1 MEAPQHPVPAP
12 QPPQPASGSAPAPQP
27 QQPAASAVPQGAV
40 PTSQPAPGPAVP
52 PPPEPEKHHVH
63 HSYIW
68 LESVRTLVIVG
79 LAVIVANF
87 STIIGL
93 VAEGDMDGFPAGL
106 ALALVAGGS
115 LVLILVI
122 FGIVAATRIIG
133 YKHLYFTVGPYEFTL
148 YTGVFNKKQAHVPY
162 QRVQSVDQR
171 ATLLQ
176 RIFGV
181 CTVSIDTAG
190 GAANSAVV
198 VPYLTKQQ
206 AEWLRSELYERK
218 ASLARVEAFQAA
230 QAAARA
236 EGAVPAAPEAGI
248 PTAAPLA
255 GAIPAPAPV
264 PGVAPAAGA
273 FAGNV
278 LDVGAEAWREVGG
291 LFAGAPV
298 DTGRVTYEYGLT
310 NKELFLT
317 GLSGTTSAGVI
328 LVGLIVGLLQIVGTA
343 FDLFGDAA
351 NSAVEGAMS
360 YAASQA
366 GGYLIGFVSVVVLVV
381 VVVLWLLSAVGTCVS
396 YGGFAARRRAGR
408 IEVEYGLLQHTFQ
421 GIDVDR
427 VQSVVIKQSFIRR
440 LMGYCELSLGKID
453 AVQGDEAQKQQ
464 STLAQQGVI
473 VHPFVKVGRVP
484 DILAGLI
491 PEFADLPT
499 ETKPVAKVAL
509 RRALVR
515 RCVIQ
520 GGGFWLA
527 LLAVAALAIIN
538 GLAGAADAGVLAFAD
553 YDDVVMLGL
562 AYTYGRGALVAL
574 LVLAAVLVIIDAVGA
589 VLWARES
596 SFAYN
601 RRFMQVSNGGLSRT
615 TVSFPRQKIQFAC
628 ARSNPLQRR
637 AGTRTLLATTAAGSG
652 GTTTSLIDVGVE
664 DAAAWLD
671 WMKPGG
677 NW

>member
-1 MEAPQHPVPAP
+1 MEAPQHPA
-12 QPPQPASGSAPAPQP
+12 AQP
-27 QQPAASAVPQGAV
+27 QQP
-40 PTSQPAPGPAVP
+40 QPVPGPAVP

-68 LESVRTLVIVG
+68 LESVRTLVIV
-79 LAVIVANF
+79 AVVLVVGNL
-87 STIIGL
+87 STILGL
-93 VAEGDMDGFPAGL
+93 LADGGMDGFPAGL
-106 ALALVAGGS
+106 ALALVAGAS

-190 GAANSAVV
+190 GAANNAVV

-230 QAAARA
+230 QAAQAAQA
-236 EGAVPAAPEAGI
+236 EGAVPAAPGVSA
-248 PTAAPLA
+248 PTAAPMP
-255 GAIPAPAPV
+255 GAVVAVPTSGAP
-264 PGVAPAAGA
+264 
-273 FAGNV
+273 AGNV
-278 LDVGAEAWREVGG
+278 LDVGAEAWNEVGG
-291 LFAGAPV
+291 VFAGAPV

-317 GLSGTTSAGVI
+317 GLSGTTSAGII
-328 LVGLIVGLLQIVGTA
+328 LVGLIVGLLQIVGTV

-366 GGYLIGFVSVVVLVV
+366 GGYLIGFLSVAVIVV
-381 VVVLWLLSAVGTCVS
+381 VVVLWLLSAVGTCIS
-396 YGGFAARRRAGR
+396 YGGFKARRRAGR

-453 AVQGDEAQKQQ
+453 AVQGEESQSQQ

-473 VHPFVKVGRVP
+473 VHPFVKMSRVP

-499 ETKPVAKVAL
+499 EPKPVAKVAL

-515 RCVIQ
+515 RCIIQ

-527 LLAVAALAIIN
+527 LLAAAGIAVIN
-538 GLAGAADAGVLAFAD
+538 GLVGAADAGVLAFAD
-553 YDDVVMLGL
+553 YDDAVMLGL

-574 LVLAAVLVIIDAVGA
+574 LALAAVLVVIDAVGA

-628 ARSNPLQRR
+628 ARSNPLQRH
-637 AGTRTLLATTAAGSG
+637 AGTRTLLATTAAGTG
-652 GTTTSLIDVGVE
+652 GTTTSLVDVSVE

-677 NW
+677 NQ